1 MRLDKLL
8 TTAGL
13 TRAQAKRAVAEGRA
27 RVNGE
32 AVRDAGLRV
41 DGKQVLLDG
50 RPVSEPGE
58 VYWMLNKPAGVLT
71 AVRDAREKTAFALL
85 PEDVRRREP
94 SPIGRLDRDVT
105 GLLLFTTHGELLHRL
120 ISPRYAVEKVYIA
133 RVEGT
138 PDASDAETLAAG
150 VAFSDFT
157 ARPARLEVLEEG
169 LVRLTVTEGRY
180 HEVKRL
186 LAAVGHPVSSLARAA
201 MGGVDL
207 DAALKAGEGRP
218 LTDDEVARLL
228 RAARLEA
235 NNHE

>member
-32 AVRDAGLRV
+32 PVRDAGLRV

-138 PDASDAETLAAG
+138 PDASDAEKLAAG
-150 VAFSDFT
+150 IAFSDFT

-201 MGGVDL
+201 MGGVYL